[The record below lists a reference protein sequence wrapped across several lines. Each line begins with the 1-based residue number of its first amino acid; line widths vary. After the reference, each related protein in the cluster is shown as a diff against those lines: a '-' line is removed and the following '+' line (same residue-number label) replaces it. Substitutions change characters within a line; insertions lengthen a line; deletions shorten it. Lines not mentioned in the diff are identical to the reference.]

1 MITSTIIQPKVV
13 IVASLLI
20 GALAIAAFA
29 LRPDTGQQSAEQSGF
44 GHRDAVSDD
53 VPEPPR
59 PSALAAGKVAT
70 QNQTDPDIAQVVEA
84 FHASL
89 RRNDLASAKVL
100 LGAEQALY
108 KNDPR
113 MMALQAEL
121 EAREELAAKVH
132 AVEQAVTS
140 PAPATARSNPPAL
153 RFAERSWHSRS
164 ASSLNRERTNS
175 RSYYAE
181 SRHTRQAEAA
191 ASSPATR
198 DTSNPVLADP
208 GKDADALRA
217 APPVA
222 DTALPS
228 QSTAVPPPLTQA
240 VQSAQ
245 TDPAPAPA
253 PVASTPNQ
261 GPKTRDEVR
270 MEVER
275 ARTDG
280 ALPRFGNPDP
290 AGPGGAPSRVSH
302 PVVLGW

>member
-1 MITSTIIQPKVV
+1 
-13 IVASLLI
+13 
-20 GALAIAAFA
+20 
-29 LRPDTGQQSAEQSGF
+29 
-44 GHRDAVSDD
+44 
-53 VPEPPR
+53 
-59 PSALAAGKVAT
+59 
-70 QNQTDPDIAQVVEA
+70 
-84 FHASL
+84 
-89 RRNDLASAKVL
+89 L

-113 MMALQAEL
+113 IMALEAEL

-132 AVEQAVTS
+132 AAEPAVTS
-140 PAPATARSNPPAL
+140 PARSSPPAP
-153 RFAERSWHSRS
+153 RFAERSGHSRS
-164 ASSLNRERTNS
+164 ASSLNREHTNS
-175 RSYYAE
+175 RSYYEE
-181 SRHTRQAEAA
+181 SRRTRQAEAVA
-191 ASSPATR
+191 NSPATR
-198 DTSNPVLADP
+198 ETPSPVLVDP
-208 GKDADALRA
+208 GKDTDALRA
-217 APPVA
+217 APSMA
-222 DTALPS
+222 DTAASS
-228 QSTAVPPPLTQA
+228 QSTGVPPPLTQT
-240 VQSAQ
+240 VQSVQ